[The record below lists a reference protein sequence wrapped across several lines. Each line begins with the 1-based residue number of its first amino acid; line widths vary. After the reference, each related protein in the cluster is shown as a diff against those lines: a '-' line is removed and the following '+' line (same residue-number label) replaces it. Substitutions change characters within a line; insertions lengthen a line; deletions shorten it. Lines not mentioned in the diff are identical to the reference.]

1 MVARPLTVI
10 QMLPDL
16 ESGGVERGTLE
27 IGRFLASDGHKS
39 MVISAGGRLT
49 PQLQDEGSTH
59 IRWRVGEKSPRCLR
73 YIIPLRN
80 LMLQHKVDILHLR
93 SRLPAWIG
101 YLAWKNIP
109 HHRRPA
115 LITTFHGFYSVNLYS
130 SVMARGEKVI
140 AVSKAIARHLREQYA
155 LADDRIVLIYRG
167 VDEHLFNPLTIDPDK
182 TDALRVR
189 WGIKD
194 NHAPIIMLPGRITR
208 LKGHDLFIESLARI
222 RDTPWLAVCTGDT
235 AANRSLTRRLT
246 KKIAHL
252 KLTDRIKLVGH
263 CDDMPSAL
271 MLADI
276 VVAASVKPES
286 YGRVAV
292 EAQAMGKPVVA
303 CAHGGIVE
311 TISDRQTGWLIAP
324 DNVAE
329 MANTLHEAVVNTP
342 LREQMG
348 GRARE
353 WVKTQFSMQKMCQST
368 LNLYVESASAQRGVQ
383 NER

>member
-49 PQLQDEGSTH
+49 PQLEDEGSTH

-80 LMLQHKVDILHLR
+80 LMLREKVDILHLR

-109 HHRRPA
+109 RHQRPA

-140 AVSKAIARHLREQYA
+140 AVSKAIARHLRERYA
-155 LADDRIVLIYRG
+155 LSDDRIVLIYRG
-167 VDEHLFNPLTIDPDK
+167 VDEYLFNPLAINHNKID
-182 TDALRVR
+182 TLRVR
-189 WGIKD
+189 WGIGD
-194 NHAPIIMLPGRITR
+194 NQVPIIMLPGRITR

-235 AANRSLTRRLT
+235 EANRSLTRRLT

-263 CDDMPSAL
+263 CDDMPTAF
-271 MLADI
+271 MLADV

-311 TISDRQTGWLIAP
+311 TISDRQTGWLVKP
-324 DNVAE
+324 DNIAE
-329 MANTLHEAVVNTP
+329 MANALREAVVNTS
-342 LREQMG
+342 LREQIG
-348 GRARE
+348 SRARE
-353 WVKTQFSMQKMCQST
+353 WVKSQFSIRKMCQST
-368 LNLYVESASAQRGVQ
+368 LNLYLELASAQRGQ
-383 NER
+383 KNGR

>member
-1 MVARPLTVI
+1 MVAGPLTVI

-16 ESGGVERGTLE
+16 EAGGVERGTLE
-27 IGRFLASDGHKS
+27 IGRFLSSNGHKS
-39 MVISAGGRLT
+39 MVISAGGRLAS
-49 PQLQDEGSTH
+49 QLEDEGSTH

-73 YIIPLRN
+73 YIIPLRH

-109 HHRRPA
+109 HHRRPT
-115 LITTFHGFYSVNLYS
+115 LITTFHGFYSVNFYS
-130 SVMARGEKVI
+130 SIMARGEKVI
-140 AVSKAIARHLREQYA
+140 AVSKAIARHLREHYA

-167 VDEHLFNPLTIDPDK
+167 FDEHLFNPAAIHPDK
-182 TDALRVR
+182 TDTLRKR

-194 NHAPIIMLPGRITR
+194 NQAPIIMLPGRITR

-222 RDTPWLAVCTGDT
+222 KDTPWLAVCTGDT
-235 AANRSLTRRLT
+235 EANRSLTRRLT
-246 KKIAHL
+246 KKIAL
-252 KLTDRIKLVGH
+252 MKLTDRVKLVGH
-263 CDDMPSAL
+263 YDDMPTAL

-292 EAQAMGKPVVA
+292 EAQAMGKPVIA
-303 CAHGGIVE
+303 TAHGGILE
-311 TISDRQTGWLIAP
+311 TVLDRQTGWLVAP
-324 DNVAE
+324 DNVVE
-329 MANTLHEAVVNTP
+329 MADTLQEAVLNTS
-342 LREQMG
+342 LREKMG
-348 GRARE
+348 YRARE
-353 WVKTQFSMQKMCQST
+353 WVKPRFSIRKMCQST
-368 LNLYVESASAQRGVQ
+368 LNLYVELATAQRGVK